1 MKKFFS
7 IVLATVALV
16 AAPAANAQLRFG
28 AKVGA
33 NFSNLSWDS
42 AKDLDFKGT
51 SLTNFT
57 GGVTAE
63 WIFIAG
69 FGVDASVMYTAKGTK
84 YEISEDVVGDAAT
97 AAFNAVF
104 GTTDPVEVENT
115 VHYIEVPINL
125 KYKLQLPGVEKIV
138 APFIYAGPS
147 FAFKVGESIKGLG
160 ETIKNS
166 GELIKNK
173 DFDVAIN
180 LGIGVE
186 VIKHINLAVQ
196 YGWGLGTASE
206 FTLSNAFKADA
217 KSGAWTI
224 TLGYMF

>member
-1 MKKFFS
+1 MKKLIC
-7 IVLATVALV
+7 IVLAAVALA

-33 NFSNLSWDS
+33 NFSNLSWDN
-42 AKDLDFKGT
+42 AKNLEFKGT

-57 GGVTAE
+57 GGIMAE
-63 WIFIAG
+63 WIFVAG

-84 YEISEDVVGDAAT
+84 YEIGDNILGDA
-97 AAFNAVF
+97 FESVF
-104 GTTDPVEVENT
+104 GTKEPVSNT
-115 VHYIEVPINL
+115 IHYIEVPINL
-125 KYKLQLPGVEKIV
+125 KYKLQLPVVEDIV
-138 APFIYAGPS
+138 IPFIYAGPS

-160 ETIKNS
+160 ETVKNADQI
-166 GELIKNK
+166 IKNK
-173 DFDVAIN
+173 AFDVAIN

-186 VIKHINLAVQ
+186 IIKHVDLAVQ

-206 FTLSNAFKADA
+206 IGFGDVVNLNKA
-217 KSGAWTI
+217 KTGAWTI

>member
-33 NFSNLSWDS
+33 NFSNLNWDN
-42 AKDLDFKGT
+42 AKDLKFQGT

-84 YEISEDVVGDAAT
+84 YEVSDNVAGDAAS

-104 GTTDPVEVENT
+104 GTTDAVKNT

-160 ETIKNS
+160 ETVKNS
-166 GELIKNK
+166 GDLIKNK
-173 DFDVAIN
+173 NFDVAIN

-186 VIKHINLAVQ
+186 VIKHVNLAVQ

-206 FTLSNAFKADA
+206 IGLKDVVSFNKA
-217 KSGAWTI
+217 KSGAWTV

>member
-1 MKKFFS
+1 MKKILS
-7 IVLATVALV
+7 IVLIAVALV
-16 AAPAANAQLRFG
+16 AAPSAHAQLRFG

-33 NFSNLSWDS
+33 NFSNLSWDN
-42 AKDLDFKGT
+42 AKSLDFKGT

-69 FGVDASVMYTAKGTK
+69 FGVDASVMYTAKGTQ
-84 YEISEDVVGDAAT
+84 YEISDNVVGDAAS
-97 AAFNAVF
+97 AAFNSIF
-104 GTTDPVEVENT
+104 GTTEVVKNT
-115 VHYIEVPINL
+115 IHYIEVPINL

-160 ETIKNS
+160 ETVKNS
-166 GELIKNK
+166 GNLIKNK

-186 VIKHINLAVQ
+186 VIKHVNLAVQ

-206 FTLSNAFKADA
+206 IGFGDVVSINKA

>member
-1 MKKFFS
+1 MKKILS
-7 IVLATVALV
+7 IVLIAVALV
-16 AAPAANAQLRFG
+16 AAPSAHAQLRFG

-33 NFSNLSWDS
+33 NFSNLSWDN
-42 AKDLDFKGT
+42 AKSLDFKGT

-69 FGVDASVMYTAKGTK
+69 FGVDASVMYTAKGTQ
-84 YEISEDVVGDAAT
+84 YEISDNVVGDAAS
-97 AAFNAVF
+97 AAFNSIF
-104 GTTDPVEVENT
+104 GTTEVVKDT
-115 VHYIEVPINL
+115 IHYIEVPINL

-160 ETIKNS
+160 ETVKNS
-166 GELIKNK
+166 GNLIKNK

-186 VIKHINLAVQ
+186 VIKHVNLAVQ

-206 FTLSNAFKADA
+206 IGFGDVVSINKA

>member
-1 MKKFFS
+1 MKKLIC
-7 IVLATVALV
+7 IVLAVVAMA

-28 AKVGA
+28 AKLGA
-33 NFSNLSWDS
+33 NFSNLSWDN
-42 AKDLDFKGT
+42 AKNLDFKGT

-84 YEISEDVVGDAAT
+84 YEVGDNIMGE
-97 AAFNAVF
+97 AFESLF
-104 GTTDPVEVENT
+104 GTKEAVTNT
-115 VHYIEVPINL
+115 IHYIEVPVNL
-125 KYKLQLPGVEKIV
+125 KYKLKIPVVEDIV
-138 APFIYAGPS
+138 IPFIYAGPS

-160 ETIKNS
+160 ETVKNADQIIKNR
-166 GELIKNK
+166 

-180 LGIGVE
+180 VGIGAE
-186 VIKHINLAVQ
+186 IIKHVNLAVQ

-206 FTLSNAFKADA
+206 IGFGDVVSFNKA
-217 KSGAWTI
+217 KTGAWTI

>member
-1 MKKFFS
+1 MKKLIC
-7 IVLATVALV
+7 IVLAVVAMA

-28 AKVGA
+28 AKLGA
-33 NFSNLSWDS
+33 NFSNLSWDN
-42 AKDLDFKGT
+42 AKSLDFKGT

-84 YEISEDVVGDAAT
+84 YEAGDNIGE
-97 AAFNAVF
+97 AFESFF
-104 GTTDPVEVENT
+104 GTKEAVTNT
-115 VHYIEVPINL
+115 IHYIEVPINL
-125 KYKLQLPGVEKIV
+125 KYKLQIPVVEDIV
-138 APFIYAGPS
+138 IPFIYAGPS
-147 FAFKVGESIKGLG
+147 FAFKVGESIKCLG
-160 ETIKNS
+160 KKFEDADEI
-166 GELIKNK
+166 IKNK

-186 VIKHINLAVQ
+186 IIKSVNLAVQ

-206 FTLSNAFKADA
+206 IVGFGDVVNFNKA
-217 KSGAWTI
+217 KTGAWTI

>member
-1 MKKFFS
+1 MKKLIC
-7 IVLATVALV
+7 IVLAAVALA

-28 AKVGA
+28 AKLGA
-33 NFSNLSWDS
+33 NFSNLSWDN
-42 AKDLDFKGT
+42 AKSLDFKGT

-84 YEISEDVVGDAAT
+84 YEVGDNIMGE
-97 AAFNAVF
+97 AFESLF
-104 GTTDPVEVENT
+104 GTKEAVTNT
-115 VHYIEVPINL
+115 IHYIEVPINL
-125 KYKLQLPGVEKIV
+125 KYKLQIPVVEDIV
-138 APFIYAGPS
+138 IPFIYAGPS

-160 ETIKNS
+160 ETVQNAGNI
-166 GELIKNK
+166 IKNK
-173 DFDVAIN
+173 GFDVAIN

-186 VIKHINLAVQ
+186 IIKHVNLAVQ

-206 FTLSNAFKADA
+206 IGLGDVVNFNKA
-217 KSGAWTI
+217 KTGAWTI

>member
-1 MKKFFS
+1 MKKIFS
-7 IVLATVALV
+7 IVLVTVALV
-16 AAPAANAQLRFG
+16 AAPAVNAQLRFG

-33 NFSNLSWDS
+33 NFSNLSWS
-42 AKDLDFKGT
+42 NAKSLDFKGT

-69 FGVDASVMYTAKGTK
+69 FGVDASVMYTAKGTQ
-84 YEISEDVVGDAAT
+84 YEISDNVVGDVASAAYE
-97 AAFNAVF
+97 NIF
-104 GTTDPVEVENT
+104 GTKDGVKNT

-160 ETIKNS
+160 ETVKNS
-166 GELIKNK
+166 GDIIKNK
-173 DFDVAIN
+173 NFDVALN
-180 LGIGVE
+180 LGIGIE
-186 VIKHINLAVQ
+186 VIKHVNLAVQ
-196 YGWGLGTASE
+196 YGWGLGTVSE
-206 FTLSNAFKADA
+206 IGVGDVLSLEKA
-217 KSGAWTI
+217 KSGAWTV

>member
-1 MKKFFS
+1 MKKLIC
-7 IVLATVALV
+7 IVLAVVALA

-28 AKVGA
+28 AKLGA
-33 NFSNLSWDS
+33 NFSNLSWDD
-42 AKDLDFKGT
+42 AKNFNFKGS

-69 FGVDASVMYTAKGTK
+69 FGIDASVMYTAKGTK
-84 YEISEDVVGDAAT
+84 YEVGDNIMGE
-97 AAFNAVF
+97 AFESLF
-104 GTTDPVEVENT
+104 GTKEAVTNT
-115 VHYIEVPINL
+115 IHYIEVPVNL
-125 KYKLQLPGVEKIV
+125 KYKLKIPVVEDIV
-138 APFIYAGPS
+138 IPFIYAGPS

-160 ETIKNS
+160 ETVKNADQIIKN
-166 GELIKNK
+166 EN
-173 DFDVAIN
+173 FDVAIN
-180 LGIGVE
+180 VGIGAE
-186 VIKHINLAVQ
+186 IIKHVNLAVQ

-206 FTLSNAFKADA
+206 IGFGDVVNVNKA